1 MSSPVDA
8 GRATYAAAA
17 TQSHPIT
24 MPASI
29 AADDLLVL
37 FFRLPRN
44 VTTSMPAG
52 WSKIV
57 TSQADADDDQQ
68 EIWLKTATGSE
79 GSTQTLTLVETSRRC
94 AAITYRIT
102 GAGSYV
108 LSSDAISTTAMDSPN
123 VSWTGTRDILA
134 LSLCG
139 GSNALT
145 LTSGPSGYSN
155 AVSAITPG
163 NTTDGTSCTVFGATK
178 QISAVTSE
186 DPPAYSFT
194 GSVFATISWTL
205 VLTDVS
211 LNPYR
216 VTQVPVDTA
225 YSGAPAA
232 RVTSESVDVGYKG
245 APNFRLTQLPVD
257 AAFHETF
264 PKLRVTQEPI
274 DVARKIDGKLRVT
287 QMPVE
292 VAISNI
298 REEVDIDLIW

>member
-8 GRATYAAAA
+8 GRATYASAS
-17 TQSHPIT
+17 TNPHNIT
-24 MPASI
+24 LPGSI

-37 FFRLPRN
+37 LVRAPN
-44 VTTSMPAG
+44 NMGTTSMPAG
-52 WSKIV
+52 WSKII
-57 TSQADADDDQQ
+57 TSQADADDDHQ
-68 EIWLKTATGSE
+68 EMWLKTATGSE
-79 GSTQTLTLVETSRRC
+79 GSTVTFTMAASRRL
-94 AAITYRIT
+94 AAICWRVT

-108 LSSDAISTTAMDSPN
+108 ISTDAISTTALDSPN
-123 VSWTGTRDILA
+123 LSWTGTRDILA
-134 LSLCG
+134 FSAVG

-163 NTTDGTSCTVFGATK
+163 NTTDGTSCTVMGATK

-186 DPPAYSFT
+186 DPPAFSFT

-211 LNPYR
+211 INPYR

-232 RVTSESVDVGYKG
+232 RITSETADVGYKG